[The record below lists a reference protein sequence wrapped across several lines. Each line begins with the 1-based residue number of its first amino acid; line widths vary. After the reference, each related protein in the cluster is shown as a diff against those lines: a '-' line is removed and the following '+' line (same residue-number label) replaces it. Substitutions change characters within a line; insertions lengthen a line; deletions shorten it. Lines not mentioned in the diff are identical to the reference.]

1 MRKIFF
7 VVFILILISVIYFC
21 TYKKS
26 TILFSIGNL
35 NGDISYVPEYT
46 RITDIIIDIENN
58 INVDGNKIQNL
69 LVKAFRI
76 ELDLTNYVK
85 FENYNDVITGINDV
99 EDLIINIKKYT
110 KEKIMINLLEEKNI
124 LYEYANKKILLL
136 AKKYGIMILR

>member
-85 FENYNDVITGINDV
+85 FENYNDVITGMNDV

>member
-7 VVFILILISVIYFC
+7 VAFILILISVIYFC

>member
-76 ELDLTNYVK
+76 ELDLANYVK
-85 FENYNDVITGINDV
+85 FENYNDVITGMNDV

-110 KEKIMINLLEEKNI
+110 KEKIMINLLEEQNI

-136 AKKYGIMILR
+136 AKKYDIMILR

>member
-7 VVFILILISVIYFC
+7 VVFILILISIIYFC

-76 ELDLTNYVK
+76 ELDLANYVK
-85 FENYNDVITGINDV
+85 FENYNDVITGMNDV

>member
-85 FENYNDVITGINDV
+85 FENYNDVIIGMNDV

-136 AKKYGIMILR
+136 AKKYDIMILR

>member
-7 VVFILILISVIYFC
+7 VVFILILISVIYFF

-85 FENYNDVITGINDV
+85 FENYNDVITGMNDV

-136 AKKYGIMILR
+136 AKKYDIMILR

>member
-26 TILFSIGNL
+26 TILFIIGNL

-85 FENYNDVITGINDV
+85 FENYNDVITGMNDV

-136 AKKYGIMILR
+136 AKKYDIMILR

>member
-26 TILFSIGNL
+26 TIHFSIGNL

-69 LVKAFRI
+69 LVKSFRI

-85 FENYNDVITGINDV
+85 FENYNDVITVINDV

-136 AKKYGIMILR
+136 GKKYDIMILR

>member
-35 NGDISYVPEYT
+35 NGDISYVPEYI

-69 LVKAFRI
+69 LVKSFRI

-85 FENYNDVITGINDV
+85 FENYNDVITGMNDV

>member
-85 FENYNDVITGINDV
+85 FENHNDVITGINDV

>member
-35 NGDISYVPEYT
+35 NGDISYVPEYI

-76 ELDLTNYVK
+76 ELDLANYVK
-85 FENYNDVITGINDV
+85 FENYNDVITGMNDV

>member
-58 INVDGNKIQNL
+58 INANVIKTLNL
-69 LVKAFRI
+69 R
-76 ELDLTNYVK
+76 
-85 FENYNDVITGINDV
+85 
-99 EDLIINIKKYT
+99 
-110 KEKIMINLLEEKNI
+110 
-124 LYEYANKKILLL
+124 
-136 AKKYGIMILR
+136 

>member
-76 ELDLTNYVK
+76 ELDLANYVK
-85 FENYNDVITGINDV
+85 FENYNDVITGMNDV

-124 LYEYANKKILLL
+124 LYESSNKKILLL

>member
-35 NGDISYVPEYT
+35 NGDISFVPEYT

-85 FENYNDVITGINDV
+85 FENYNDVIIGMNDV

-136 AKKYGIMILR
+136 AKKYDIMILR

>member
-69 LVKAFRI
+69 LVKSFRI

-85 FENYNDVITGINDV
+85 FENYNDVITGMNDV